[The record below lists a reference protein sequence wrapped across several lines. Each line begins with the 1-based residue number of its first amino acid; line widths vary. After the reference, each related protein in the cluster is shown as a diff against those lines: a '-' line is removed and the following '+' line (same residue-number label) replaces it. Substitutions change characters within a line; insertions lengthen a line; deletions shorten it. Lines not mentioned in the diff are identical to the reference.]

1 MTTYTLQSSPAL
13 YTPGLFAWA
22 INGCHFEDDRDT
34 ILNVMCTTFPDV
46 PRVALSH
53 ILIDAHPYSVDGET
67 VTFTVEDN

>member
-22 INGCHFEDDRDT
+22 INGCHFEDDRAT
-34 ILNVMCTTFPDV
+34 ILGIVCDTFPSV
-46 PRVALSH
+46 PREALAQ
-53 ILIDAHPYSVDGET
+53 ILIDAHPYRVEGET